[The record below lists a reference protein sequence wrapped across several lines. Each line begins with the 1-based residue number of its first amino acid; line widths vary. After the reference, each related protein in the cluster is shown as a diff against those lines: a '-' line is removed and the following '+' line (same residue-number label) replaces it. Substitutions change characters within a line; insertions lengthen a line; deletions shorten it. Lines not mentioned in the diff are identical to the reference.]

1 MRDIFEPRHEPARS
15 IYLAFQSEAANR
27 KGRSVDEWMSSE
39 RDAVF
44 REATHQ
50 AQRFGMRAPTMD
62 EVVRA
67 ESYASGSA
75 DYGAKWAYCLVEV
88 MRTGASA
95 PTTSAMR

>member
-27 KGRSVDEWMSSE
+27 KGRSTDEWLSAE

-44 REATHQ
+44 REAVHQ
-50 AQRFGMRAPTMD
+50 AQKLGMRVPTMD

-67 ESYASGSA
+67 ENYASGSA
-75 DYGAKWAYCLVEV
+75 DYGAKWAYCLVE
-88 MRTGASA
+88 
-95 PTTSAMR
+95 AMRKDA

>member
-27 KGRSVDEWMSSE
+27 KGCSTDEWLSAE

-44 REATHQ
+44 REAAHQ
-50 AQRFGMRAPTMD
+50 AQKLGMRAPTMD

-67 ESYASGSA
+67 ENYASGSA
-75 DYGAKWAYCLVEV
+75 DYGAKWAYCLVE
-88 MRTGASA
+88 
-95 PTTSAMR
+95 AMHKDA